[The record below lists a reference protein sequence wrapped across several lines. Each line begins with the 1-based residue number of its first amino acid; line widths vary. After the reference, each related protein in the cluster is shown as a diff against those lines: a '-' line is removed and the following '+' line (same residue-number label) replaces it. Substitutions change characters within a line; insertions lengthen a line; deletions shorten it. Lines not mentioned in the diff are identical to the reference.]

1 MGAKESNCLPTTCRP
16 GTVIAVPCFFYSAL
30 IVCVFFLL
38 PTSLVSKSTS
48 SESKRYPIINRNDGD
63 SNHQCSLCFHM
74 EVLEV
79 DCFTHRITIISKH
92 YISIWEYVHGNQVVR
107 WRGETRLYIS
117 LLNIEMAYIFNRIL
131 STRTHTLIIYNA
143 LFVCVLHFGCR
154 ARKEKSRR
162 GVILMHCI
170 VSYFSFQFIKMHSN
184 NNKILVI

>member
-1 MGAKESNCLPTTCRP
+1 MANKGELELIYTLLLLFVQRERKSTHNHMSIRLKIIIIVAVFIGCKRIKLFAYYMQVRP
-16 GTVIAVPCFFYSAL
+16 GTAIAVPCFFYSAL

-92 YISIWEYVHGNQVVR
+92 YISI
-107 WRGETRLYIS
+107 
-117 LLNIEMAYIFNRIL
+117 
-131 STRTHTLIIYNA
+131 
-143 LFVCVLHFGCR
+143 
-154 ARKEKSRR
+154 
-162 GVILMHCI
+162 
-170 VSYFSFQFIKMHSN
+170 
-184 NNKILVI
+184 